1 MINSSSIKSNNIMKV
16 FITLFLLAAIAVS
29 LQFYFLN
36 GEDHSENW
44 TTLTMPITMV
54 VLLLLIYF
62 YSSKKTQYRRFF
74 GILLIICSILATILF
89 GFFWYVVQLG
99 KAFSH

>member
-1 MINSSSIKSNNIMKV
+1 MKL
-16 FITLFLLAAIAVS
+16 FITVLLLAAIAVS

-44 TTLTMPITMV
+44 TALTMPITMM
-54 VLLLLIYF
+54 VLLLSIYL
-62 YSSKKTQYRRFF
+62 YSPKKTLYRRGMGIILIVCSIISTIFF
-74 GILLIICSILATILF
+74 GL
-89 GFFWYVVQLG
+89 FWYVVQLG

>member
-1 MINSSSIKSNNIMKV
+1 MKV
-16 FITLFLLAAIAVS
+16 FITLILLVAIAVS

-36 GEDHSENW
+36 GENHSENW

-54 VLLLLIYF
+54 FLLLLIYF
-62 YSSKKTQYRRFF
+62 YSPEKTRYRKVF
-74 GILLIICSILATILF
+74 GILLIVCSILSAILF
-89 GFFWYVVQLG
+89 GLFWYVVQLG

>member
-1 MINSSSIKSNNIMKV
+1 MKI
-16 FITLFLLAAIAVS
+16 FITILLLAAIAVS
-29 LQFYFLN
+29 LQFYFFN

-54 VLLLLIYF
+54 VLLSLVYF
-62 YSSKKTQYRRFF
+62 YSPRKTLYRRFF
-74 GILLIICSILATILF
+74 GIILIISSILSVIVF
-89 GFFWYVVQLG
+89 GLFWYVVQLG